1 MASTST
7 GVGSSVTE
15 TTQQTEQTTTLK
27 LKLKKKKQTKKIRW
41 TEDTVDN
48 EGRRDILFI
57 VDCVTP
63 HTFARAGQEE
73 EQVLLSVHAPSHPP
87 GPELQRGGGGGS
99 LLSGALTAQPCRW
112 DCWVPTSQ
120 TPTVAGRRTVNLGT
134 TLPIIVTVR
143 THLWPLMTQA
153 VMRTRVSNLESSTHK
168 RPTKKPKNPFP
179 TPS

>member
-48 EGRRDILFI
+48 EGRRNILFI

-63 HTFARAGQEE
+63 HTFARAG
-73 EQVLLSVHAPSHPP
+73 
-87 GPELQRGGGGGS
+87 
-99 LLSGALTAQPCRW
+99 
-112 DCWVPTSQ
+112 
-120 TPTVAGRRTVNLGT
+120 
-134 TLPIIVTVR
+134 
-143 THLWPLMTQA
+143 
-153 VMRTRVSNLESSTHK
+153 
-168 RPTKKPKNPFP
+168 
-179 TPS
+179 